1 MSDTADADPLDELVS
16 EAEETR
22 QQYTEAQERL
32 SEVKDRLREHVA
44 ELRQAGV
51 PDAECA
57 DIDSLIDQG
66 EYGAARDAI
75 RSAREHHTLQ
85 FDDADK
91 AAFASQFRDTIAQV
105 EADVEQIRTTLLDL
119 QERGMTEANMA
130 DYLYGKH
137 SSLRKSDIEATFD
150 AFGDIRRKGASTD
163 AMARVLSAY
172 NRDLN
177 KTDAEAVLEAIQQE
191 ADDD

>member
-1 MSDTADADPLDELVS
+1 MSDEIDTASLDDLVV

-22 QQYTEAQERL
+22 QQYTEAQQRL
-32 SEVKDRLREHVA
+32 SEVKQRLREHVA
-44 ELRQAGV
+44 ELREEGA
-51 PDAECA
+51 PEEEC
-57 DIDSLIDQG
+57 DSIESFIDQG

-75 RSAREHHTLQ
+75 QSVREQHTLQ

-91 AAFASQFRDTIAQV
+91 AAFASQFRETFEQV

-119 QERGMTEANMA
+119 QERGMTEGNMA

-137 SSLRKSDIEATFD
+137 SDLRKTDIEATFD
-150 AFGDIRRKGASTD
+150 AFGDIRRKGVSTD

-172 NRDLN
+172 KSDLN
-177 KTDAEAVLEAIQQE
+177 KTAAEAVLEAIQQE
-191 ADDD
+191 ADR